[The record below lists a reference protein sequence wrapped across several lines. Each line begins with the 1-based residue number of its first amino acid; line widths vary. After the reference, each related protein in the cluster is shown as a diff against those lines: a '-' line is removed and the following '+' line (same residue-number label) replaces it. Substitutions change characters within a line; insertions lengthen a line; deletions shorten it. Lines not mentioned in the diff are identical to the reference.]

1 MFGLPEIPANPI
13 IIVLLAIA
21 ILLCLRKIK
30 DLKSALDAEHKS
42 RSMPLIILDVDPQD
56 KILYLK
62 NESDCFAKDIQIN
75 DLDVELSYDFKKVLT
90 IKFEPVEFLKPQQKT
105 RLNYALYEKGH
116 MIKIEVTDTL
126 FAHLDRAS
134 FEIIIRFSN
143 LENTPFLMTVEK
155 SKERFSLKEIRPL
168 GRVAD

>member
-1 MFGLPEIPANPI
+1 MFSLPELPADPF
-13 IIVLLAIA
+13 IVILLAIA

-30 DLKSALDAEHKS
+30 DLKSSLDAEHKS
-42 RSMPLIILDVDPQD
+42 RSVPLIILDVDPQD

-62 NESDCFAKDIQIN
+62 NDSECFAKDIQIS

-90 IKFEPVEFLKPQQKT
+90 IKFDKVDFLKPQQKT
-105 RLNYALYEKGH
+105 RLNYELYEKGH
-116 MIKIEVTDTL
+116 LIKIEVTDTL

-134 FEIIIRFSN
+134 FEINVRFSN

-168 GRVAD
+168 GRVAN